1 MKRGTGL
8 RWRSDY
14 PPTCKIVQD
23 LNGEIRIERQKG
35 LMTTPTRSTLN
46 RMVVMM
52 ALIAAGDAIFLLPFA
67 MDDAC
72 SIGCYKMT
80 HGGFWTHRDI
90 ITDRLIPT

>member
-1 MKRGTGL
+1 
-8 RWRSDY
+8 
-14 PPTCKIVQD
+14 
-23 LNGEIRIERQKG
+23 
-35 LMTTPTRSTLN
+35 
-46 RMVVMM
+46 MVVMM

-67 MDDAC
+67 MADAY